1 MKNDKKIN
9 LVINGEKTKE
19 ELIYNN
25 VIQNL
30 NLSTADEVKYLKNKV
45 FTLETE
51 LKTRMMYTLVFL
63 LAFVS
68 ICFGIIMLAFDLYIL
83 GSILIFATF
92 AFVVIKLILYFRS
105 TIKLVKNDEYEK
117 VDELK
122 KLLEMKLK

>member
-1 MKNDKKIN
+1 MKNDKKIS
-9 LVINGEKTKE
+9 LIINGEKTKE

-92 AFVVIKLILYFRS
+92 TFVIIKLILYFRS

>member
-1 MKNDKKIN
+1 MKNDKKIS
-9 LVINGEKTKE
+9 LIINGEKTKE

>member
-1 MKNDKKIN
+1 MKNDKKIS
-9 LVINGEKTKE
+9 LIINGEKTKE

-68 ICFGIIMLAFDLYIL
+68 ICFGIIMLALDLYIL

-92 AFVVIKLILYFRS
+92 TFVIIKLILYFRS

>member
-51 LKTRMMYTLVFL
+51 LKTRMMYALVFL

>member
-9 LVINGEKTKE
+9 LVINGEKTKD